1 MASRLLL
8 FVLLPLSLVAAG
20 AFALESW
27 FLLALGFMVF
37 TPIAL
42 LTAHTDIPQVPVT
55 HRPPATASWS
65 SDTGG
70 ARGDGGGDCGGGGDG
85 GDGG

>member
-1 MASRLLL
+1 ML
-8 FVLLPLSLVAAG
+8 FVLLPLNLIAAG

-27 FLLALGFMVF
+27 FLLALGFVVF
-37 TPIAL
+37 APIAL
-42 LTAHTDIPQVPVT
+42 LAVQTDEKQLPASY
-55 HRPPATASWS
+55 HPPATATWS

-70 ARGDGGGDCGGGGDG
+70 ARGDAGGDGGGGDGGGGDG